1 MTRIFIRIGVGL
13 VLLVLAAGGATY
25 YAMQTAGQSRELT
38 LSGSIEATEIRL
50 SSEFGGKVRKVYV
63 DEGDQVMVGQHL
75 IDIYSAAN
83 GVNEVV
89 MSPIN
94 GVVLERLIEP
104 NEHATAGGT
113 VLVVAAL
120 DSLTLKIY
128 APENLYG
135 QITLGQTLPVTVD
148 SFPGETF
155 QGVVRSIAN
164 QAAFTPRNVQT
175 TDSRQTTVYAVKLDL
190 VQTSNKLKPGM
201 PADVHLQLGP

>member
-1 MTRIFIRIGVGL
+1 MKRILIRIGIGL
-13 VLLVLAAGGATY
+13 VVLALAAGGATY
-25 YAMQTAGQSRELT
+25 YARQTIGQSSELT
-38 LSGSIEATEIRL
+38 LSGAIEAKEIRL

-63 DEGDQVMVGQHL
+63 DEGDPVQVGQHL
-75 IDIYSAAN
+75 IDIYSA
-83 GVNEVV
+83 VSRLNEVV
-89 MSPIN
+89 ISPIN

-120 DSLTLKIY
+120 DTLTLKIY

-135 QITLGQTLPVTVD
+135 QIALGQTLPVTVD

-155 QGVVRSIAN
+155 RGVVRSIAN

-175 TDSRQTTVYAVKLDL
+175 IDSRQTTVYAVKLDL
-190 VQTSNKLKPGM
+190 VQTGGKLKPGM
-201 PADVHLQLGP
+201 PADVHLPLGP